1 MVPTLTPS
9 DMYGHGA
16 HGPVTGPYPPPPPP
30 HHSQPTATGGARGYY
45 VYQQHPSMTMEQQQQ
60 QQQQYGPTSHNMY
73 YHNAPGYS
81 PYPGGGPWGVGVE
94 GTDTMNMASHSPHHH
109 PFYPGFD
116 AQQQQQQH
124 QSSSPSDD
132 TTRSRNSPSH

>member
-45 VYQQHPSMTMEQQQQ
+45 VYQQHPSMTMEQQQ

>member
-9 DMYGHGA
+9 DMYGHGV

-60 QQQQYGPTSHNMY
+60 QQQYGPTSHNIY

>member
-16 HGPVTGPYPPPPPP
+16 HGPVTGPYPPPP
-30 HHSQPTATGGARGYY
+30 ATGGARGYY
-45 VYQQHPSMTMEQQQQ
+45 VYQQHPSMTMEQQQQQQ